1 MAKKPETANV
11 DVELQ
16 AYTKNLHRIGTT
28 CMMAL
33 LVLTFLPAL
42 YVFIVLG
49 EFPGWGALAGTIA
62 ALAGQEVAT
71 WIMEPVMYF
80 PMIGVAGSY
89 ICFTA
94 GNITNMRIPCA
105 LAAQAAVGATT
116 GTAKGDAASVF
127 GMVGSVV
134 VNFIALGIV
143 ILFGNWLLSILPEG
157 VKVAF
162 NYAMPAVFGSLIAV
176 IFNMFGGSKKEAPAE
191 ETKEEVNETVNEEA

>member
-1 MAKKPETANV
+1 MAKNPETATV

-28 CMMAL
+28 CMMVL
-33 LVLTFLPAL
+33 LTLTFLPSL
-42 YVFIVLG
+42 YVFLILG
-49 EFPGWGALAGTIA
+49 EFPGWGALAGTLA

-105 LAAQAAVGATT
+105 LASQAAVGATS
-116 GTAKGDAASVF
+116 GTPKGDAAAVF

-143 ILFGNWLLSILPEG
+143 IVFGNWLLSILPEG

-176 IFNMFGGSKKEAPAE
+176 IFNMFGGGKKKEAP
-191 ETKEEVNETVNEEA
+191 KE

>member
-1 MAKKPETANV
+1 MAKNPETATV

-28 CMMAL
+28 CMMIL
-33 LVLTFLPAL
+33 LVLTFLPCL
-42 YVFIVLG
+42 YIFFVLG
-49 EFPGWGALAGTIA
+49 AFPGWAPLAGTFA
-62 ALAGQEVAT
+62 ALCGQEVMT

-127 GMVGSVV
+127 GMVGSVI
-134 VNFIALGIV
+134 VNFVALGIV

-157 VKVAF
+157 VKAAF

-176 IFNMFGGSKKEAPAE
+176 IFNMFGGKKKAAPAE
-191 ETKEEVNETVNEEA
+191 EPKEEA

>member
-1 MAKKPETANV
+1 MAKNPETATV

-28 CMMAL
+28 CMMVL

-42 YVFIVLG
+42 YVFVVLG
-49 EFPGWGALAGTIA
+49 EFPGWGALAGAFA
-62 ALAGQEVAT
+62 ALVGQEVMT

-105 LAAQAAVGATT
+105 LAAQAAVGAST
-116 GTAKGDAASVF
+116 GSAKGDAASVF
-127 GMVGSVV
+127 GMVGSVI

-143 ILFGNWLLSILPEG
+143 ILFGNWLLSVLPEG
-157 VKVAF
+157 VKAAF

-176 IFNMFGGSKKEAPAE
+176 IFNMFGGSKKAE
-191 ETKEEVNETVNEEA
+191 PKEEAKEA

>member
-1 MAKKPETANV
+1 MAKNPETANV

-28 CMMAL
+28 CMMIL
-33 LVLTFLPAL
+33 LVLTFMPAL

-49 EFPGWGALAGTIA
+49 EFPGWGALAGTFA
-62 ALAGQEVAT
+62 ALSGQEVMT

-105 LAAQAAVGATT
+105 LAAQASVGATS

-127 GMVGSVV
+127 GMVGSVI

-143 ILFGNWLLSILPEG
+143 ILFGNFLLSILPES
-157 VKVAF
+157 VKAAF

-176 IFNMFGGSKKEAPAE
+176 IMNMFGGGKKKEEP
-191 ETKEEVNETVNEEA
+191 KEEAKEA

>member
-1 MAKKPETANV
+1 MAKNPETATV

-28 CMMAL
+28 CMMVL
-33 LVLTFLPAL
+33 LVLTFLPCL
-42 YVFIVLG
+42 YIFFVLG
-49 EFPGWGALAGTIA
+49 AFPGWAPLAGTFA
-62 ALAGQEVAT
+62 ALCGQEVMT

-127 GMVGSVV
+127 GMVGSVI
-134 VNFIALGIV
+134 VNFVALGIV

-157 VKVAF
+157 VKAAF

-176 IFNMFGGSKKEAPAE
+176 IFNMFGGKKKAEPKEEAKEA
-191 ETKEEVNETVNEEA
+191 